1 MNLEA
6 KFVHIPREEN
16 IDANRLAIAASSG
29 SMTLIRQV
37 LSFIQYSPATNE
49 VDKHMIPTGTNW
61 MGNSKTITLLKVQA
75 SHFLLIRDVLY
86 KGGFSLPYLRCL
98 LVSDEANYG
107 VHESGWVELR
117 WFFDPT
123 HYGGLKKSNPTHVD
137 WVGFELMGW
146 IVFFFSPY
154 FY

>member
-1 MNLEA
+1 MYIAQE
-6 KFVHIPREEN
+6 KEN
-16 IDANRLAIAASSG
+16 IDANQLAIAASSG
-29 SMTLIRQV
+29 CMTLNRQ

-49 VDKHMIPTGTNW
+49 VDEHMILTRTNW

-98 LVSDEANYG
+98 LVFDEANYS

-117 WFFDPT
+117 
-123 HYGGLKKSNPTHVD
+123 
-137 WVGFELMGW
+137 
-146 IVFFFSPY
+146 
-154 FY
+154 